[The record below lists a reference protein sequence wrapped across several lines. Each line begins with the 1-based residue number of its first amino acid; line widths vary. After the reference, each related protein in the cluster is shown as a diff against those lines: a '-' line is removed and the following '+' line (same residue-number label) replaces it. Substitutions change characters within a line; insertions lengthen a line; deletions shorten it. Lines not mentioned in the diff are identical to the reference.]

1 VIKGGSIG
9 IGYPWSKNC
18 KEVVVKAC
26 EIQTAVNHDMIMTDG
41 LIYTT
46 VCSCLQYS
54 LGPCIGL
61 LDMSHA
67 RLQILCLLNKVHE
80 APLPDSCTC
89 KVMHFQVPCSVA
101 L

>member
-1 VIKGGSIG
+1 VVLDI
-9 IGYPWSKNC
+9 PWSKNC
-18 KEVVVKAC
+18 KEVVVNVCK
-26 EIQTAVNHDMIMTDG
+26 IQTAVNHDMIMTDG

-54 LGPCIGL
+54 LGPRIGL
-61 LDMSHA
+61 LDMSHT

-80 APLPDSCTC
+80 ARLPDSCMC